1 MSYLQDTTNLSRG
14 ERTHKFETNNERLLK
29 ALTQNLNKGNAF
41 GFLRECISNSSDAHD
56 KRKQLIDLQFKELSD
71 YHEKM
76 CKPKNK
82 KYDKQKVQ
90 AIEDND
96 EDYESDEEE
105 NKVPNMIY
113 TEREP
118 FINVFCD
125 YGEQKLIISD
135 NGIGMSYEDLVNNIG
150 VIASSGTNTFSQD
163 NNLKGM
169 IGQFGLGFY
178 SVFVVSDNVEIV
190 TTTYDDKRELIT
202 YSWKYVGGDDYT
214 ISKLGV
220 TYSHPGTSVILKIKD
235 EYLEIMKEEAL
246 IANVQK
252 YCFYVKYP
260 INILRFRIFKK
271 KDPKPYLDQMN
282 CLEMPIW
289 RKPKSTLTTQD
300 YIKYYHENFV
310 REIIG
315 DRPSKDP
322 LTYIHKKYKM
332 NGSKGEINVS
342 YLLYIPPF
350 ANSDLGEEDIEEGH
364 KIKLYSEGILID
376 DIGSDYFPQ
385 WMSFAQ
391 GIVEINNLQLN
402 ITRQSH
408 LDKKLVFDVK
418 KKITEDFIQIVEDYK
433 SKGRTH
439 LELLNRE
446 YSSCFKIGIA
456 EELSDRKTQREDI
469 TGIEHAKR
477 MFNLLLW
484 DTSKNR
490 RICFDEYVADMQ
502 EDQIG
507 IYYLAGGDKHILMN
521 SPFIEKIILFEND
534 SEEERLKKKDYEIL
548 FFTENIDEQIK
559 NYLVGYKKNENIMI
573 VGIEDETNTNSEEN
587 ETTLKIY
594 DDVDLED
601 FNTKRFIDT
610 ARGELIVDFN
620 KDEYLSEEQSTEL
633 IIKLKNIYGKTLG
646 IELHDIKVCDKF
658 HTTPA
663 VVVSQ
668 VNITAQFENQLQNK
682 MFKNKHDQYT
692 NILKRK
698 NLLISPSNEQIKIL
712 YRLIVQQ
719 RLGGNNNNIRKLLTK
734 IYDIAMMIGG
744 YQALDYVSLA
754 RDNFYYIGKDLTSLE
769 KKVNKIKLN

>member
-1 MSYLQDTTNLSRG
+1 MSYLQNTEHFSQGEQHHKFTTNSGRLLN
-14 ERTHKFETNNERLLK
+14 TLTNNF
-29 ALTQNLNKGNAF
+29 NKGNEF
-41 GFLRECISNSSDAHD
+41 GFIRECISNSSDAHD
-56 KRKQLIDLQFKELSD
+56 KRKRLIDLQYKNDLDYLEEL
-71 YHEKM
+71 

-82 KYDKQKVQ
+82 QFDKQKVQ

-96 EDYESDEEE
+96 DNYESDEED
-105 NKVPNMIY
+105 NKIPNMIY

-125 YGEQKLIISD
+125 YGEKKLIISD
-135 NGIGMSYEDLVNNIG
+135 NGIGMKYDELINNIG

-178 SVFVVSDNVEIV
+178 SVFVVSESVEIV
-190 TTTYDDKRELIT
+190 TTAYDNGDLHT
-202 YSWKYVGGDDYT
+202 YSWKYVGEDDYT
-214 ISKLGV
+214 ISRLGV

-246 IANVQK
+246 IANIQK

-260 INILRFRIFKK
+260 INVLRFRIFKK

-289 RKPKSTLTTQD
+289 RRKISSLEKKD
-300 YIKYYHENFV
+300 YIKYYYENFV
-310 REIIG
+310 KEIIG
-315 DRPSKDP
+315 DRPEKDP
-322 LTYIHKKYKM
+322 LAYIHKKYKM
-332 NGSKGEINVS
+332 NGSKGDILVS

-350 ANSDLGEEDIEEGH
+350 ASTDLGEEDIENGH

-376 DIGSDYFPQ
+376 DVGSDYFPQ
-385 WMSFAQ
+385 WMSFVQ
-391 GIVEINNLQLN
+391 GIVEIDGLQLN
-402 ITRQSH
+402 ISRQSH

-418 KKITEDFIQIVEDYK
+418 KKITEDFIQMVEDYK

-456 EELSDRKTQREDI
+456 EELSDRKTQKEDI
-469 TGIEHAKR
+469 TGIGHAKR

-490 RICFDEYVADMQ
+490 RVCFDEYVADMK

-521 SPFIEKIILFEND
+521 SPFIEKIIALDSD
-534 SEEERLKKKDYEIL
+534 SEEEKLLKKDYEIL

-559 NYLVGYKKNENIMI
+559 NYLVGYKKKENVMI
-573 VGIEDETNTNSEEN
+573 VGIEEEDNQDES

-594 DDVDLED
+594 DDVDLDD

-610 ARGELIVDFN
+610 ARGELIVDFD
-620 KDEYLSEEQSTEL
+620 KSDYLSDEQLTEL
-633 IIKLKNIYGKTLG
+633 IIKLKKIYEKTLK
-646 IELHDIKVCDKF
+646 IELHDIRVCDKF

-682 MFKNKHDQYT
+682 MFKNKHDQYS

-698 NLLISPSNEQIKIL
+698 NLLISPSNQQIKIL
-712 YRLIVQQ
+712 YRLLIQEN
-719 RLGGNNNNIRKLLTK
+719 LGGNNSSIRNLLTK
-734 IYDIAMMIGG
+734 IYNIAMMIGG

-754 RDNFYYIGKDLTSLE
+754 RDNFSYIGKDLSSLE
-769 KKVNKIKLN
+769 KKVNKMKDNST